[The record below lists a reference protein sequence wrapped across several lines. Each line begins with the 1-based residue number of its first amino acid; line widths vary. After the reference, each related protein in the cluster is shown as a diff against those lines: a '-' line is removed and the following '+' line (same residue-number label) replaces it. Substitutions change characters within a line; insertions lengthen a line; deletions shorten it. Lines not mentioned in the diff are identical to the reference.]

1 MRKSMKRLVAV
12 VLVVLSLGVC
22 TLGVVAVRT
31 NQNYDLLVMSSNV
44 LFDDTYDTEYRMNC
58 LAETYLEYMPDVLCL
73 QEARANQTAALYPL
87 LEDYYTAVPL
97 EQYATDTQKIVYQQ
111 ILYRHD
117 LFSVVEAGFTRFR
130 ENVFPWGVSWVVFE
144 RNDDSKQFC
153 VMSTHLSIISSTY
166 DPGASNTVE
175 GVQLRENDCNT
186 ILNTAAAVREKYP
199 EIPLLVGGDW
209 NEIYGSP
216 SLSPVDESSLLT
228 NAMEVSPVANT
239 SVNTSHALCRMP
251 VKGGDIIDHFYVT
264 TDALSVKEQAV
275 IADGVVI
282 QGSDHCPIY
291 VKVSFNCFQGKE

>member
-1 MRKSMKRLVAV
+1 MQKSMKRLIAV
-12 VLVVLSLGVC
+12 ILVVLSLGACV
-22 TLGVVAVRT
+22 LVAGAT
-31 NQNYDLLVMSSNV
+31 KINQNYDLLIMSSNV
-44 LFDDTYDTEYRMNC
+44 LFDDTYDTEYRMHC
-58 LAETYLEYMPDVLCL
+58 LAETYLDNMPDVLCL

-87 LEDYYTAVPL
+87 LTEHYTAVPL

-117 LFSVVEAGFTRFR
+117 LFSEVEAGFTRFR

-144 RNDDSKQFC
+144 RKADGKQFC

-166 DPGASNTVE
+166 DPGASNTIE
-175 GVQLRENDCNT
+175 GVQLRKNDCNT
-186 ILNTAAAVREKYP
+186 ILDTAEKVREKYP
-199 EIPLLVGGDW
+199 KIPIMVGGDW

-216 SLSPVDESSLLT
+216 SLSPIDEAALLT

-239 SVNTSHALCRMP
+239 SVNTSHDICRMP

-264 TDALSVKEQAV
+264 TDVLTVKEQAV

-291 VKVSFNCFQGKE
+291 MKVSFN